1 MVAVAGEGTP
11 PMSESAT
18 GRNLTSPGAEPY
30 VQLLTPEGARQAHPE
45 FSYAGDIEDIA
56 ALYRQMFLGRRIDTE
71 AFALQRHGEL
81 GLWPPALG
89 QEAAQVGSAAAL
101 GPADFVYPS
110 YRETLV
116 GWLLGVELADLIAVW
131 RCSTLGG
138 WDSQRH
144 RFGPHSI
151 VIGSHPLHAVGY
163 ARGMVMRGD
172 TDPAVLTY
180 FGDGAT
186 SQGDLWEAL
195 EFAALQQAPVVFF
208 CQNNQY
214 AISLPATRQTAA
226 PIVRRA
232 DAFGMRGI
240 HVDGNDVLACQ
251 AVTSAALD
259 HARSGRGPVLVEART
274 YRMGPHTTSDDAT
287 RYRDAAEV
295 EAWRALDPLD
305 RVRKHL
311 ETVGFSPQFFTD
323 LDSEAEELGTTVRA
337 TVLAIPEPDLGAWF
351 DNVYAEQTDE
361 LRAQRAEYVA
371 WRNQYGGVA

>member
-1 MVAVAGEGTP
+1 MG
-11 PMSESAT
+11 ESAK
-18 GRNLTSPGAEPY
+18 GREAPEIPY
-30 VQLLTPEGARQAHPE
+30 VQLLTPQGERLTHDD
-45 FSYAGDIEDIA
+45 FVYAGDNADIA
-56 ALYRQMFLGRRIDTE
+56 ALYRQMLLVRRIDTE

-89 QEAAQVGSAAAL
+89 QEAAQVGSAAAV
-101 GPADFVYPS
+101 GEADFVYPS

-116 GWLLGVELADLIAVW
+116 GWLLGIDLAELIAVW

-138 WDSQRH
+138 WDALRH
-144 RFGPHSI
+144 RFGPLSI

-172 TDPAVLTY
+172 PDPAVLTY
-180 FGDGAT
+180 FGDGAS
-186 SQGDLWEAL
+186 SQGDVWEAL

-214 AISLPATRQTAA
+214 AISLPATQQSAA
-226 PIVRRA
+226 PIVKRA
-232 DAFGMRGI
+232 DSFGMRGI

-251 AVTSAALD
+251 AVTAAALEQ
-259 HARSGRGPVLVEART
+259 ARHGGGPVLIEART

-295 EAWRALDPLD
+295 EEWRALDPLD
-305 RVRKHL
+305 RVRTYL
-311 ETVGFSPQFFTD
+311 EAEGFGPDFFSD
-323 LDSEAEELGTTVRA
+323 LDAECESLGASVRA
-337 TVLAIPEPDLGAWF
+337 ACLAIPEPDLAAWF
-351 DNVYAEQTDE
+351 DDVYVEQTDE
-361 LRAQRAEYVA
+361 LRTQQAEYIA

>member
-1 MVAVAGEGTP
+1 
-11 PMSESAT
+11 MSESAI
-18 GRNLTSPGAEPY
+18 GRGDASAEAVTC
-30 VQLLTPEGARQAHPE
+30 VQLLTPQGERQAHPE
-45 FSYAGDIEDIA
+45 FSYDGDLDAIA
-56 ALYRQMFLGRRIDTE
+56 ALYRQMFLARRIDTE

-101 GPADFVYPS
+101 GPTDFVYPS

-131 RCSTLGG
+131 RCSTPGG
-138 WDSQRH
+138 WDACQH
-144 RFGPHSI
+144 RFGPLSI
-151 VIGSHPLHAVGY
+151 VIGSHPLHAVGH

-172 TDPAVLTY
+172 TAPAVLTY
-180 FGDGAT
+180 FGDGAS

-195 EFAALQQAPVVFF
+195 EFAALQKAPVVFF

-214 AISLPATRQTAA
+214 AISMPVEQQTAA
-226 PIVRRA
+226 PIVDRA
-232 DAFGMRGI
+232 VAFGMRGI

-251 AVTSAALD
+251 AVTASALD
-259 HARSGRGPVLVEART
+259 HVRSGGGPVLVEART
-274 YRMGPHTTSDDAT
+274 YRMGPHTTSDDAS

-311 ETVGFSPQFFTD
+311 EAEGFDRQFFVD
-323 LDSEAEELGTTVRA
+323 LDAEAEELGATVRA
-337 TVLAIPEPDLGAWF
+337 TCLAIPDPDLAAWF
-351 DNVYAEQTDE
+351 DNVYVEQTDE
-361 LRAQRAEYVA
+361 LRAQQGEYVA
-371 WRNQYGGVA
+371 WRDQYGGVA

>member
-1 MVAVAGEGTP
+1 
-11 PMSESAT
+11 MSESVM
-18 GRNLTSPGAEPY
+18 GRSHASAGAAPF
-30 VQLLTPEGARQAHPE
+30 VQLLTPEGGRLEHPE
-45 FSYAGDIEDIA
+45 FAYDGDLDAIA
-56 ALYRQMFLGRRIDTE
+56 ALYRQMFLVRRIDSE

-116 GWLLGVELADLIAVW
+116 GWLLGVDLADLIAVW

-138 WDSQRH
+138 WDANRH
-144 RFGPHSI
+144 RFGPLSI

-172 TDPAVLTY
+172 VDPAVLTY

-195 EFAALQQAPVVFF
+195 EFAALQKAPVVFF

-214 AISLPATRQTAA
+214 AISLPVAQQTAT
-226 PIVRRA
+226 PIVQRA
-232 DAFGMRGI
+232 DGFGMRGI

-251 AVTSAALD
+251 AVTAAALD
-259 HARSGRGPVLVEART
+259 RVRSGGGPVLVEAST

-295 EAWRALDPLD
+295 EAWRARDPLD

-311 ETVGFSPQFFTD
+311 EAEGFDPQFFVA
-323 LDSEAEELGTTVRA
+323 LDTEAEALGASVRA
-337 TVLAIPEPDLGAWF
+337 TCLAIPEPDLAAWF

-361 LRAQRAEYVA
+361 LRAQQVEYVA
-371 WRNQYGGVA
+371 WRAQYGGAA

>member
-1 MVAVAGEGTP
+1 MG
-11 PMSESAT
+11 ESAV
-18 GRNLTSPGAEPY
+18 GRSHAPSGAVPC
-30 VQLLTPEGARQAHPE
+30 VQLLTPEGTRQVHPE
-45 FSYAGDIEDIA
+45 FSYDGDLDAIA
-56 ALYRQMFLGRRIDTE
+56 TLYRQMFLARRIDTE

-89 QEAAQVGSAAAL
+89 QEAAQVGSASAL
-101 GPADFVYPS
+101 GPTDFVFPS

-116 GWLLGVELADLIAVW
+116 GWLLGVDLADLIAVW

-138 WDSQRH
+138 WDANQH
-144 RFGPHSI
+144 RFGPLSI

-163 ARGMVMRGD
+163 ARGMTMRGD
-172 TDPAVLTY
+172 TNPAVLTY
-180 FGDGAT
+180 FGDGAS
-186 SQGDLWEAL
+186 SQGDVWEAL
-195 EFAALQQAPVVFF
+195 QFAALQNAPVVFF

-214 AISLPATRQTAA
+214 AISLPASQQSAA
-226 PIVRRA
+226 PIVQRA

-251 AVTSAALD
+251 AVTAAALD
-259 HARSGRGPVLVEART
+259 QVRSGGGPVLIEART

-287 RYRDAAEV
+287 RYREAAEV

-311 ETVGFSPQFFTD
+311 EAEGFDALFFAD
-323 LDSEAEELGTTVRA
+323 LDAEAEALGASVREIC
-337 TVLAIPEPDLGAWF
+337 LAIPEPDLAAWF

-361 LRAQRAEYVA
+361 LRAQQAEYVA
-371 WRNQYGGVA
+371 WRDQYGGVA